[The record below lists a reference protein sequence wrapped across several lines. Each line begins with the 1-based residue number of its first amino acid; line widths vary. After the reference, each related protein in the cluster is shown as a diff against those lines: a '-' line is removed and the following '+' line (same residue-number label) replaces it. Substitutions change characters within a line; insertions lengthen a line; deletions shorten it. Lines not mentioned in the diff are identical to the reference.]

1 MKLPRGLLMVALL
14 SCALVPTMNSAETQT
29 RLADPALIVAIDE
42 LVKKSG
48 ITPESPGLAI
58 LVRGPGR
65 LELQRGYGLA
75 NVKEH
80 TAITQDTL
88 FELASVTKTFTA
100 TAVLILHQQGRLTID
115 DDVRRHIP
123 ELPTYDRVRPISIR
137 DLLQH
142 TSGLPDYMDLEGVKA
157 RHKDYE
163 VNEDYAAEFA
173 RQRESFPLSFA
184 TGAKYEYNNSN
195 YMLLGLLVERVAKVS
210 FGTFL
215 RNEVLVPAGMR
226 DSFVYESPSAV
237 PRTIDAK
244 GIAATGYERA
254 KGRGTWA
261 PSWGLPP
268 SRHERLLT
276 VGDGGLWTNLVDMAR
291 WDAALREGKL
301 LKPDTM
307 KMALLPS
314 KTRDRKT
321 NAYGLGWM
329 LYPGDEGALNGYGHE
344 GSWGGFET
352 SYYRYLAGDRTTVLL
367 SNRGDFD
374 TDKFWYALNEL
385 VERFEE
391 RKGR

>member
-1 MKLPRGLLMVALL
+1 MKLSQGLLMPALL
-14 SCALVPTMNSAETQT
+14 AGALVPTMKSAEPLP
-29 RLADPALIVAIDE
+29 RSSEAPLIEALDE

-48 ITPESPGLAI
+48 ITPDSPGVAI

-75 NVKEH
+75 NINDQ
-80 TAITQDTL
+80 TSITPDTL
-88 FELASVTKTFTA
+88 FELASVTKAFTA

-115 DDVRRHIP
+115 DDVRRYIP
-123 ELPTYDRVRPISIR
+123 ELPVYDRARPIRIR

-142 TSGLPDYMDLEGVKA
+142 VSGLPDYMDLEDVKA

-163 VNEDYAAEFA
+163 VNEDYAVEFA
-173 RQRESFPLSFA
+173 RQRESFPLTFA
-184 TGAKYEYNNSN
+184 TGAKYEYNNTN

-210 FGTFL
+210 LGTFL
-215 RNEVLVPAGMR
+215 RNEVLGPAGMR
-226 DSFVYESPSAV
+226 DSFVYESPNSV
-237 PRTIDAK
+237 PRTIGAK
-244 GIAATGYERA
+244 GMAATGYERT
-254 KGRGTWA
+254 KGRGTWT

-268 SRHERLLT
+268 GRHERLLT
-276 VGDGGLWTNLVDMAR
+276 VGDGGLWTNLKDMAR

-307 KMALLPS
+307 KMALMPS

-321 NAYGLGWM
+321 NTYGLGWM

-352 SYYRYLAGDRTTVLL
+352 SYYRYLPADRTTVLL

-374 TDKFWYALNEL
+374 TDKFWYALNE
-385 VERFEE
+385 VIERFEGS
-391 RKGR
+391 RRR